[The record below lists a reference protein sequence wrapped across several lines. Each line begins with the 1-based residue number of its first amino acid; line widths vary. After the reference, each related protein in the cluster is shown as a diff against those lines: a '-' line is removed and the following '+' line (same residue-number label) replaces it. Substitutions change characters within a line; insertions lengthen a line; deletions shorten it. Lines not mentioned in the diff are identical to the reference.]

1 MKRIEKKETGV
12 MSLSQAARTTS
23 GAILALKND
32 EVLLVT
38 EVDEETHIAITL
50 LPTFE
55 GRIGCHWFPDGASSE
70 EETLEELQR
79 DGYELVYL
87 EDDLEFVNFLRERVK

>member
-1 MKRIEKKETGV
+1 MRRIEKKETGL
-12 MSLSQAARTTS
+12 MPLSEAARTTT

-38 EVDEETHIAITL
+38 EVDEETHVGITL
-50 LPTFE
+50 LPAYE
-55 GRIGCHWFPDGASSE
+55 GRIGCHWFPDEASSE
-70 EETLEELQR
+70 KETLEELQR

-87 EDDLEFVNFLRERVK
+87 EDGKEFVNFLRERVK

>member
-1 MKRIEKKETGV
+1 MRRIEKKETGV
-12 MSLSQAARTTS
+12 MSLSQAARTTT

-38 EVDEETHIAITL
+38 EVDEETHVGITL
-50 LPTFE
+50 LPAYE
-55 GRIGCHWFPDGASSE
+55 GRIGCHWFPDEASSE
-70 EETLEELQR
+70 KETLEELQR

-87 EDDLEFVNFLRERVK
+87 EDSQELVKFLQERVK